1 MSRLHRKMTVVV
13 PTYREAANLEE
24 LTRRLFA
31 AIRGSGW
38 EAELIFVDDDSRDG
52 TAELVER
59 LRREF
64 DIRCLTRVGR
74 RGLSTA
80 VIEGLDAAR
89 HDVLVVMDAD
99 LQHPPEL
106 VPILA
111 AAVGEGGAEFVLASR
126 YTEGG
131 GIAENWS
138 WVRRLA
144 SRTACILAR
153 GLTRVSDPMS
163 GFFALPRKTYAR
175 AAALSPVGYKIALE
189 LIVKC
194 GSPPVAEIPFRF
206 DVRRHGESKFSLNEQ
221 ANYVR
226 HLLRLYAFRYGSRR
240 RSSPP
245 WSSSPPHGR

>member
-1 MSRLHRKMTVVV
+1 MSVIV
-13 PTYREAANLEE
+13 PTCREAANLEE
-24 LTRRLFA
+24 LVRRLFT

-38 EAELIFVDDDSRDG
+38 DAELIVVDDDSRDG
-52 TAELVER
+52 TTELVER

-64 DIRCLTRVGR
+64 DVRCITRVGR

-89 HDVLVVMDAD
+89 HEVLVVMDAD

-111 AAVGEGGAEFVLASR
+111 AAVEEGGADFVLASR

-144 SRTACILAR
+144 SRTACLLAR

-175 AAALSPVGYKIALE
+175 AAVLSPIGYKIALE

-194 GSPPVAEIPFRF
+194 GSPSVAEIPFRF
-206 DVRRHGESKFSLNEQ
+206 DLRRHGESKFSLREQ
-221 ANYVR
+221 VNYAR
-226 HLLRLYAFRYGSRR
+226 HLMRLYAFR
-240 RSSPP
+240 
-245 WSSSPPHGR
+245 HGGKLTAVVTALILLSAVLAVIF